1 MAGRRPPWHHSC
13 TDSRAAGGGVDFA
26 AVQLSDMSPLAWAIG
41 VVAAIIAG
49 SSKTGVPGIGI
60 LVAVLIPQVLPG
72 REAVGATVPMLI
84 FADCFAVL
92 WYSKYTRWDKLTAMM
107 PWVIA
112 GMLAGAG
119 ILFGLG
125 GVPGDAGRAVNLV
138 IGLVVLTMVAL
149 FAARLRYGTKLNPS
163 SRLVLAGTGIGAGVS
178 TTVSNAAGPLM
189 SIYMTGLGLDK
200 TAFMG
205 TTAWYFFIFNLAKIP
220 IYLALDLLKPAD
232 PLLTPRGITFA
243 IALFP
248 AVIAGVLIGRWLLN
262 RVSQRVFNWITIV
275 GATIGALRLI
285 VMSL

>member
-1 MAGRRPPWHHSC
+1 
-13 TDSRAAGGGVDFA
+13 
-26 AVQLSDMSPLAWAIG
+26 VQLLSDIPSAAWLIG
-41 VVAAIIAG
+41 LVAALIAG
-49 SSKTGVPGIGI
+49 ASKTGVPGIGI

-92 WYSKYTRWDKLTAMM
+92 FYSKYTRWDKLTSMM

-112 GMLAGAG
+112 GMLIGAAV
-119 ILFGLG
+119 LFGLG
-125 GVPGDAGRAVNLV
+125 GAAGDTGRAVNLL
-138 IGLVVLTMVAL
+138 IGVVVLAMIAL
-149 FAARLRYGTKLNPS
+149 FAARMRFGARLDPS
-163 SRLVLAGTGIGAGVS
+163 SRAWLAGTGIGAGVS

-189 SIYMTGLGLDK
+189 NMYMTGLGLDK

-205 TTAWYFFIFNLAKIP
+205 TTAWYFFIFNLVKIP
-220 IYLALDLLKPAD
+220 LYAALDWLKPAD
-232 PLLTPRGITFA
+232 RLFTPRGIAFS

-248 AVIAGVLIGRWLLN
+248 AIIIGVLIGRWLLN
-262 RVSQRVFNWITIV
+262 RVSQRMFSWITII